1 MEEDNFKEI
10 QINLVKE
17 TDQGLHLKVEEVEV
31 HISNLLCSSK
41 DACQTFNL
49 Y

>member
-1 MEEDNFKEI
+1 MEVDNFKEI

-17 TDQGLHLKVEEVEV
+17 TDQGLHLKEEEVEV
-31 HISNLLCSSK
+31 HINNLLCCTK
-41 DACQTFNL
+41 GVCRIFNL